1 MKRLARNRNRRR
13 SLRQLVRRALR
24 AWGTDR
30 GWKAI
35 AALQVSASPSLLVL
49 VHSLCASPSWR
60 RRALGLYV
68 ASQLQRT
75 RRPGDA
81 LGATAYA
88 MEATQTLLL
97 AGLHD
102 PHDEVV
108 CAAVSGLGHRPHP
121 EALTTLVDLAGHAD
135 SAVRWDVAVALSCYQ
150 EPVAIDALMRLAVDA
165 DPEVRDWATF
175 GLGTQQTIDTPQ
187 VREVLWRNLNDDDE
201 DVRGEALVGLAA
213 RRDLR
218 VIDHLL
224 AQLGSDCRVYQL
236 EAAEQL
242 ASPALLPALRALVDG
257 LRDSEREGYWFGRL
271 QSALDAC
278 SPASLP
284 DAQADR

>member
-1 MKRLARNRNRRR
+1 MKRQARNQNRRR
-13 SLRQLVRRALR
+13 ALRQLVRRALR
-24 AWGTDR
+24 GWSTDR

-35 AALQVSASPSLLVL
+35 VALQLRASPSLLAI

-68 ASQLQRT
+68 ASQLQCP

-81 LGATAYA
+81 FGATAYA

-97 AGLHD
+97 GGLHD

-121 EALTTLVDLAGHAD
+121 QALATLVELAGHAD
-135 SAVRWDVAVALSCYQ
+135 SAVRWDVAVALGCYP
-150 EPVAIDALMRLAVDA
+150 EPAAIDALMRLAVDA

-175 GLGTQQTIDTPQ
+175 GLGTQQTVDTPQ

-224 AQLGSDCRVYQL
+224 AQLGSDGRVYQL

-242 ASPALLPALRALVDG
+242 ASPALLPALRALADG
-257 LRDSEREGYWFGRL
+257 LRDSEREGYWLGQL
-271 QSALDAC
+271 QSAIDAC

-284 DAQADR
+284 DA

>member
-1 MKRLARNRNRRR
+1 
-13 SLRQLVRRALR
+13 LVRRALR
-24 AWGTDR
+24 AWSTDR

-35 AALQVSASPSLLVL
+35 VALQLRASPSLLVL

-68 ASQLQRT
+68 ASQLQRP
-75 RRPGDA
+75 RRPGDV

-135 SAVRWDVAVALSCYQ
+135 SAVRWDVAVALSCYS
-150 EPVAIDALMRLAVDA
+150 EPAAIDALMHLAVDA

-175 GLGTQQTIDTPQ
+175 GLGTQQTVDTPQ

-242 ASPALLPALRALVDG
+242 ASPALLPALRAIADG
-257 LRDSEREGYWFGRL
+257 LRDSEREGYWFGQL
-271 QSALDAC
+271 QSAIDAC

-284 DAQADR
+284 DAQAR